1 MNSYYTIHG
10 VENVSVDK
18 EDVMRKKS
26 HISLAKHI
34 VQISDIKNFDEHKKA
49 FYIGSILPDCKP
61 SFLTKRHEITGTF
74 DLVEKG
80 MYKLTQGY
88 HRMDELST
96 MYFTKLGEV
105 MHYIADYFTFP
116 HNKEYP
122 GTMKQHCV
130 YEGQL
135 KHKLREYIGNLN
147 ERDMKRW
154 WSGLQ
159 LDDLNRFTSVAD
171 ICDFL
176 KEEHRQYI
184 RRGTHSVEEDC
195 KYIVGICSK
204 VAFAI
209 LHVCK
214 LTMVPEPVY
223 ATVH

>member
-1 MNSYYTIHG
+1 M
-10 VENVSVDK
+10 ENVSVDK

-105 MHYIADYFTFP
+105 MHYVADYFTFP

-147 ERDMKRW
+147 EGDMKRW

-159 LDDLNRFTSVAD
+159 LDDQPLYQCCRYLRFS
-171 ICDFL
+171 
-176 KEEHRQYI
+176 E
-184 RRGTHSVEEDC
+184 RGASSIHSQRNPFS
-195 KYIVGICSK
+195 GGR
-204 VAFAI
+204 
-209 LHVCK
+209 L
-214 LTMVPEPVY
+214 
-223 ATVH
+223 